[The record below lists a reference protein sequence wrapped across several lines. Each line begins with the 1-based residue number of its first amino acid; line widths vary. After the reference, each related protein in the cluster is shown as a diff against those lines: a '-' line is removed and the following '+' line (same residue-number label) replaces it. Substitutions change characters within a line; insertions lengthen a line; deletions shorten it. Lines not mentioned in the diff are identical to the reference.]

1 MHRRICLLLIVL
13 ALPLAGAG
21 DAPLDRATLRGVAAV
36 NVVIDPVSPE
46 IQKEGV
52 TTDGLRMRL
61 EEGLRNGGIQIDTA
75 GTAFLALRLRSVRAA
90 RGPLSIAITIG
101 LYQPVTLVRDPTVKT
116 ATATWEVDT
125 VILADTKQVYRACMD
140 LADELTGRFV
150 SAYRSVNESQGK

>member
-1 MHRRICLLLIVL
+1 M
-13 ALPLAGAG
+13 PLAGAG

-75 GTAFLALRLRSVRAA
+75 GTAFLALRLDLCEQRGVRPRSHS
-90 RGPLSIAITIG
+90 PLAFTS
-101 LYQPVTLVRDPTVKT
+101 QSHWC
-116 ATATWEVDT
+116 ATPP
-125 VILADTKQVYRACMD
+125 
-140 LADELTGRFV
+140 
-150 SAYRSVNESQGK
+150 